1 VPQEPNSTDMEELPD
16 GITLERNRDLHGWM
30 RSLWWRRA
38 LLCCLAALPV
48 LALLDVFGQHPST
61 TSAASPEAGLTVTA
75 PTRLRSGLIFQV
87 KVSVTAHQEI
97 GQLQLSFDEGWWESM
112 SVNSIEP
119 EPSNANSHDGKI
131 VLSYGNLPAGKRLV
145 CWIYFQ
151 VNPTN
156 VGNRREDVE
165 LEDGS
170 RVLARVN
177 RSLTIFP

>member
-1 VPQEPNSTDMEELPD
+1 VSPGPNSTVMEDLPE

-30 RSLWWRRA
+30 RSLWWRRV
-38 LLCCLAALPV
+38 LLCCVAALPV

-61 TSAASPEAGLTVTA
+61 TSAASREAGLTVTA

-119 EPSNANSHDGKI
+119 EPSNENSHDGKV

-156 VGNRREDVE
+156 VGNRRADVE